1 MDIKQ
6 LKRFLDLC
14 ETNSFTQ
21 TARNLYLSQQ
31 ALSSSMNA
39 LEEELDK
46 PLFQRTAKGVI
57 LTREGEYLKQA
68 CEPVVSNFDRMV
80 LDLNHQFQEKK
91 ETLLLG
97 LAPFVLRAS
106 SPDLIFKFRTI
117 YPKYLV
123 KATECA
129 DITCEK
135 DIMDE
140 SVELAFCSRPLDN
153 PAIKYIPVGK
163 EPLYAVVNKASP
175 LALKQQVDLVDLQN
189 EKLISLNKYHQIHNV
204 IMRCCHNYGFTP
216 EFAVET
222 GEVGTLLGLVELNQG
237 VFICMRHIT
246 MDIDSNCCAAVP
258 VCGRDAI
265 WEYGLIYKKSRK
277 LSRCAERFIDFVVKN
292 AFLS

>member
-1 MDIKQ
+1 
-6 LKRFLDLC
+6 
-14 ETNSFTQ
+14 
-21 TARNLYLSQQ
+21 
-31 ALSSSMNA
+31 
-39 LEEELDK
+39 
-46 PLFQRTAKGVI
+46 
-57 LTREGEYLKQA
+57 
-68 CEPVVSNFDRMV
+68 
-80 LDLNHQFQEKK
+80 
-91 ETLLLG
+91 
-97 LAPFVLRAS
+97 
-106 SPDLIFKFRTI
+106 
-117 YPKYLV
+117 
-123 KATECA
+123 
-129 DITCEK
+129 
-135 DIMDE
+135 MDE